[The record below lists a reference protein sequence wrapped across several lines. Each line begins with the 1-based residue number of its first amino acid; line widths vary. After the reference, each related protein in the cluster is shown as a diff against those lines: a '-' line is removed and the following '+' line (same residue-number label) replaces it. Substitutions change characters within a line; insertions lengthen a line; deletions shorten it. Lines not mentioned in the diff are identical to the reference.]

1 MSKFKMR
8 RSCITAVLAL
18 ATTSA
23 LHVVAKAQPSMAMGG
38 DGKGQP
44 YTPPMPYREVAEV
57 EADQRVVHIFFSFSC
72 PFCRTFHTPLR
83 QWAKSL
89 PAPWRYEF
97 VPILLADGTGIHEA
111 AGYLAAQKALGSAV
125 ARFEDAAYRAIQGEG
140 RSPRA
145 PETWRGIVNAAGGSV
160 LAFEE
165 AWESLSPAEVAE
177 LPRSMIAYAVDA
189 TPTVAIA
196 GKFVL
201 TPDGVQGDEALFLQ
215 LCSGLVSRAMG
226 HA

>member
-57 EADQRVVHIFFSFSC
+57 EADQRVVRIFFSFSC

-111 AGYLAAQKALGSAV
+111 AGYLAAQKALGPAV

-145 PETWRGIVNAAGGSV
+145 PETWRGIVNAAGGERAGVRGGLGESV
-160 LAFEE
+160 AGGGRR
-165 AWESLSPAEVAE
+165 ASPVDDRIRRGRNANSRYRREV
-177 LPRSMIAYAVDA
+177 RSDA
-189 TPTVAIA
+189 
-196 GKFVL
+196 
-201 TPDGVQGDEALFLQ
+201 
-215 LCSGLVSRAMG
+215 
-226 HA
+226 